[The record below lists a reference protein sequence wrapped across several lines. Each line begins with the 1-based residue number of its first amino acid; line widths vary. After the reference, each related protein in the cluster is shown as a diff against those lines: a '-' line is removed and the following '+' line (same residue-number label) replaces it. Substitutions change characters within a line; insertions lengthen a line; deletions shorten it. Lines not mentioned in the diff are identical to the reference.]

1 MSPFQVLTSAEKMH
15 TSAGTAPAMARNG
28 VITMPEIRKRTQ
40 VRLIRNNI
48 VRLVRADDAYH
59 LYYYSD
65 NSKEYHEFDLNYL
78 DVDDDTV
85 AIIRALIQYYP
96 KYTKVDAL
104 APNNFEAAQAVVY
117 ELWDRGLLMTK
128 AVLK

>member
-1 MSPFQVLTSAEKMH
+1 MPNI
-15 TSAGTAPAMARNG
+15 ARNG
-28 VITMPEIRKRTQ
+28 TIKMPEISAKTE

-48 VRLVRADDAYH
+48 VRLVRMDDAYH

-85 AIIRALIQYYP
+85 DVIRRLIQCYP
-96 KYTKVDAL
+96 KYIRVREL
-104 APNNFEAAQAVVY
+104 APGNFEAAQAVVY
-117 ELWDRGLLMTK
+117 ELWDRGLLMTT
-128 AVLK
+128 APLK